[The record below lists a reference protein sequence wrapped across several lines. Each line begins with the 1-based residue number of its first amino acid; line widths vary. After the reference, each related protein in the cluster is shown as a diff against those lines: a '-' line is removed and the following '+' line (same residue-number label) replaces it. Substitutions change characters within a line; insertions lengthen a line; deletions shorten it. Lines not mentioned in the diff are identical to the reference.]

1 MANSNKGIHTYSVQE
16 ATNVLLPRMIKIN
29 PTQVVA
35 TAAENDVIFD
45 WTELSGASLANGRAT
60 KLVSVGI
67 LDSDDTVADIE
78 LVFCRGAGDPGT
90 APTAAQALGTANDVV
105 NITAAETLEIEICGS
120 VPITRSEGDLLTA
133 LVITKTN
140 INLIMQPQKNSTSIY
155 VAGIWRGADPAAT
168 GSATS
173 MNLYFG
179 FEG

>member
-1 MANSNKGIHTYSVQE
+1 MANQNRGLQTYTVQE
-16 ATNVLLPRMIKIN
+16 ATNVALPRIIKIT
-29 PTQVVA
+29 PTQV
-35 TAAENDVIFD
+35 AADADENDVIFG
-45 WTELSGASLANGRAT
+45 WTELSGASLGNGRAT

-78 LVFCRGAGDPGT
+78 LVFCRGAGDDGT

-105 NITAAETLEIEICGS
+105 AITAAETLEVEICGS

-140 INLIMQPQKNSTSIY
+140 INLIMQPQKNSSSLY
-155 VAGIWRGADPAAT
+155 VAGIWRNANPAVTA
-168 GSATS
+168 SATS
-173 MNLYFG
+173 MNLYLG

>member
-1 MANSNKGIHTYSVQE
+1 MANRDIHKFSVQE
-16 ATNVLLPRMIKIN
+16 ALHVGLPRLIKIN
-29 PTQVVA
+29 PTQV
-35 TAAENDVIFD
+35 AADADDNDVIFN
-45 WTELSGASLANGRAT
+45 WTELPSVSRANGDAV

-78 LVFCRGAGDPGT
+78 LVFCRGAGDDGT

-105 NITAAETLEIEICGS
+105 AITAAETLEIEICGS

-140 INLIMQPQKNSTSIY
+140 INLIMQPQANSSSLY
-155 VAGIWRGADPAAT
+155 VAGIWRGADPAVTA
-168 GSATS
+168 SASS
-173 MNLYFG
+173 MNLYLG

>member
-29 PTQVVA
+29 PTQV
-35 TAAENDVIFD
+35 AADADDNDVIFD

-67 LDSDDTVADIE
+67 LDSDNTVADIE
-78 LVFCRGAGDPGT
+78 LVFCRGEGDTGT

-105 NITAAETLEIEICGS
+105 NITAAETLEIEICGN
-120 VPITRSEGDLLTA
+120 VVVGLDEGNLILAYVLAKYD
-133 LVITKTN
+133 
-140 INLIMQPQKNSTSIY
+140 INLIMQPQKNSTSLY
-155 VAGIWRGADPAAT
+155 VAGIWRGANPAVT

>member
-29 PTQVVA
+29 PTQV
-35 TAAENDVIFD
+35 AADAADDDVIFD

-78 LVFCRGAGDPGT
+78 LVFCRGEGDSGT

-105 NITAAETLEIEICGS
+105 NITAAETLEIEICGN
-120 VPITRSEGDLLTA
+120 VVVGLDEGDLILA
-133 LVITKTN
+133 YVLAKYD
-140 INLIMQPQKNSTSIY
+140 INLIMQPQKNSTSLY
-155 VAGIWRGADPAAT
+155 VAGIWRGANPAIT

>member
-1 MANSNKGIHTYSVQE
+1 MASQNRGIHSFSVQE
-16 ATNVLLPRMIKIN
+16 ATNVILPRLIKIN
-29 PTQVVA
+29 PTQV
-35 TAAENDVIFD
+35 AADADDNDVIFN
-45 WTELSGASLANGRAT
+45 WTELSGASIVKGRAT

-78 LVFCRGAGDPGT
+78 LVFCRGAGNDGT

-105 NITAAETLEIEICGS
+105 AITAAETLEIEVCGS

-140 INLIMQPQKNSTSIY
+140 INLIMQPQANSTSLY
-155 VAGIWRGADPAAT
+155 VAGIWRGADPAVTA
-168 GSATS
+168 SATS

>member
-35 TAAENDVIFD
+35 NADENDVIFD

-105 NITAAETLEIEICGS
+105 NITAAETLEIEICGN
-120 VPITRSEGDLLTA
+120 VVVGLDEGDLILA
-133 LVITKTN
+133 YVLAKYD
-140 INLIMQPQKNSTSIY
+140 INLIMQPQKNSTSLY

>member
-1 MANSNKGIHTYSVQE
+1 MANENRGIHTYTVQE
-16 ATNVLLPRMIKIN
+16 ATNIALPRMIKIN

-35 TAAENDVIFD
+35 DADDNDVIFN
-45 WTELSGASLANGRAT
+45 WTELSNASLTNGRAT
-60 KLVSVGI
+60 KLISVGI
-67 LDSDDTVADIE
+67 LDSDDSVADIE
-78 LVFCRGAGDPGT
+78 LVFCRGEGDAGT
-90 APTAAQALGTANDVV
+90 APTVAQALGTANDVV
-105 NITAAETLEIEICGS
+105 DITADQTLEVEICGS

-140 INLIMQPQKNSTSIY
+140 INLIMQPQKNSTSLY
-155 VAGIWRGADPAAT
+155 VAGIWRGADPVVT

>member
-29 PTQVVA
+29 PTQV
-35 TAAENDVIFD
+35 AADAADDDVIFD

-67 LDSDDTVADIE
+67 LDSDDSVADVE
-78 LVFCRGAGDPGT
+78 LVFCRGAGDSGT
-90 APTAAQALGTANDVV
+90 APTAAQSLGTANDVV
-105 NITAAETLEIEICGS
+105 TITAAETLEIEICGNVS
-120 VPITRSEGDLLTA
+120 ITRDEGDLILA
-133 LVITKTN
+133 IVLAKYD
-140 INLIMQPQKNSTSIY
+140 INLIMQPQKNSTSLY
-155 VAGIWRGADPAAT
+155 VAGIWRGANPAVT

>member
-1 MANSNKGIHTYSVQE
+1 MAIKNKGIYSYTVQE
-16 ATNVLLPRMIKIN
+16 ATNLALGRVIKIN
-29 PTQVVA
+29 PTQV
-35 TAAENDVIFD
+35 AADADDNDVIFN
-45 WTELSGASLANGRAT
+45 WTELANASIANGRAT

-67 LDSDDTVADIE
+67 LDSDNTVADIE
-78 LVFCRGAGDPGT
+78 LVFCRGEGDTGT

-105 NITAAETLEIEICGS
+105 AITAAETLEVEICGS

-140 INLIMQPQKNSTSIY
+140 INLIMQPQKNSTSLY
-155 VAGIWRGADPAAT
+155 VAGIWRGANPAETA
-168 GSATS
+168 SATS

>member
-29 PTQVVA
+29 PTQV
-35 TAAENDVIFD
+35 AADADDNDVIFD

-60 KLVSVGI
+60 RLVSVGI
-67 LDSDDTVADIE
+67 LDSDDSAAGVE
-78 LVFCRGAGDPGT
+78 LVFCRGEGDSGT

-105 NITAAETLEIEICGS
+105 NITAAETLEVEICGS

-133 LVITKTN
+133 LVLTKTN
-140 INLIMQPQKNSTSIY
+140 INLIMQPQKNSTSLY
-155 VAGIWRGADPAAT
+155 VAGIWRGANPAVT

>member
-35 TAAENDVIFD
+35 DADDNDVIFD
-45 WTELSGASLANGRAT
+45 WTELPNASLANGRAT
-60 KLVSVGI
+60 RLVSVGI
-67 LDSDDTVADIE
+67 LDSDDSLADVE
-78 LVFCRGAGDPGT
+78 LVFCRGEGDSGT
-90 APTAAQALGTANDVV
+90 APTAAQSFGTANDVIT
-105 NITAAETLEIEICGS
+105 ITAAEMLEVEICANLS
-120 VPITRSEGDLLTA
+120 VTRDEGNLL
-133 LVITKTN
+133 LGIILSKYN
-140 INLIMQPQKNSTSIY
+140 INLIMQPQKNSTSLY
-155 VAGIWRGADPAAT
+155 VAGAWRGGNPAVT